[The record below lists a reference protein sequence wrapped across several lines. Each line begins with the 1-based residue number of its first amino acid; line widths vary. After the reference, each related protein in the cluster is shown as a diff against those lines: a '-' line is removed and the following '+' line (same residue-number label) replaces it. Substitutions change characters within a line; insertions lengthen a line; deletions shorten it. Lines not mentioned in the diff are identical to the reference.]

1 MGLSKKV
8 GLSDAEAPNHLTD
21 AVSDEIAGM
30 KKDARGENTIPG
42 PSPNPS
48 TNLIIHDIILRS
60 AGRLTRQT
68 LEKALLGRQYGSKF
82 AKDVVENR
90 SLVQTLAAY
99 GVTKFATKSVPG
111 ALLVGGGLLAK
122 TIFDRSSSRRK
133 ARRSGEKALRKQSK
147 GETAV

>member
-1 MGLSKKV
+1 MGLSSEK
-8 GLSDAEAPNHLTD
+8 APNHLTD
-21 AVSDEIAGM
+21 VVSDEIAGA
-30 KKDARGENTIPG
+30 KKDARGQNAIPG

-48 TNLIIHDIILRS
+48 TNLIIHDILLRS

-82 AKDVVENR
+82 AKEVVENR

-99 GVTKFATKSVPG
+99 GVTKVATKSVPG
-111 ALLVGGGLLAK
+111 AVLVGAGLLAK
-122 TIFDRSSSRRK
+122 TIFDRSTSRRRS
-133 ARRSGEKALRKQSK
+133 RRSGERALRKQAK

>member
-1 MGLSKKV
+1 MGFSNKAK
-8 GLSDAEAPNHLTD
+8 PNHLTD
-21 AVSDEIAGM
+21 RVSDAIAGA
-30 KKDARGENTIPG
+30 KDDAAGKNTIPG

-48 TNLIIHDIILRS
+48 TNIIIHDILLRS

-99 GVTKFATKSVPG
+99 GVTKVATKSVPG
-111 ALLVGGGLLAK
+111 ALLVGAGLFAK
-122 TIFDRSSSRRK
+122 TLFDRSQSRRQS
-133 ARRSGEKALRKQSK
+133 RRSGEKALRKQSK

>member
-1 MGLSKKV
+1 MGLS
-8 GLSDAEAPNHLTD
+8 SEEAPNHLTD
-21 AVSDEIAGM
+21 VVSDEIAGA
-30 KKDARGENTIPG
+30 KKDARGENAIPG

-48 TNLIIHDIILRS
+48 TNLIIHDILLRS

-82 AKDVVENR
+82 AKEVVENR

-99 GVTKFATKSVPG
+99 GVTKVATKSVPG
-111 ALLVGGGLLAK
+111 AVLVGAGLIAK
-122 TIFDRSSSRRK
+122 TIFDRSTSRRK
-133 ARRSGEKALRKQSK
+133 SRRSGEKALRKQSK

>member
-1 MGLSKKV
+1 MGLS
-8 GLSDAEAPNHLTD
+8 SEEAPNHLTD
-21 AVSDEIAGM
+21 VVSDEIAGA
-30 KKDARGENTIPG
+30 KKDARGENAIPG

-48 TNLIIHDIILRS
+48 TNLIIHDILLRS

-82 AKDVVENR
+82 AKEVVENR

-99 GVTKFATKSVPG
+99 GVTKVATKSVPG
-111 ALLVGGGLLAK
+111 AVLVGAGLLAK
-122 TIFDRSSSRRK
+122 TIFDRSTSRRK
-133 ARRSGEKALRKQSK
+133 SRRSGEKALRKQSK

>member
-1 MGLSKKV
+1 MGLASKEK
-8 GLSDAEAPNHLTD
+8 PNHLTD
-21 AVSDEIAGM
+21 RASDAIAH
-30 KKDARGENTIPG
+30 ARGDEGEDNRVPG

-60 AGRLTRQT
+60 AGRLTRRT

-82 AKDVVENR
+82 AKEVVENR

-99 GVTKFATKSVPG
+99 GVTKVATRSIPG
-111 ALLVGGGLLAK
+111 ALLVGTGLLAK
-122 TIFDRSSSRRK
+122 TLFDRSQSRRASLRK
-133 ARRSGEKALRKQSK
+133 GEKALRKQAD

>member
-1 MGLSKKV
+1 MGLS
-8 GLSDAEAPNHLTD
+8 SEEAPNHLTD
-21 AVSDEIAGM
+21 VVSDEIAGA
-30 KKDARGENTIPG
+30 KKDARGENAIPG

-48 TNLIIHDIILRS
+48 TNLIIHDILLRS

-82 AKDVVENR
+82 AKEVVENR

-99 GVTKFATKSVPG
+99 GVTKVATKSVPG
-111 ALLVGGGLLAK
+111 AVLVGAGLLAK
-122 TIFDRSSSRRK
+122 TIFDRSTSRRNS
-133 ARRSGEKALRKQSK
+133 RRSGEKALRKQSK